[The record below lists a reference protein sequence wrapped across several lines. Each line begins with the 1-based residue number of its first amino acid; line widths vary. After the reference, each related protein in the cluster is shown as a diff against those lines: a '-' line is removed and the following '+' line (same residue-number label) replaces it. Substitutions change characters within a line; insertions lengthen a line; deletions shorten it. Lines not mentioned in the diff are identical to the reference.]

1 MNELLKIFKVESE
14 EELMNMSISVATR
27 IWFEFILTYKKRILQ
42 EMDRDLA
49 DTLDIPVPGYTY
61 QGLEYR
67 GDKNRLR
74 KELLFTKDLVEKT
87 TPYKEERQFKNI
99 KEVLTYWPTLFLPY
113 PSFVE
118 KYYQQQID

>member
-1 MNELLKIFKVESE
+1 MNELLKLFKVESE
-14 EELMNMSISVATR
+14 EELMSMDIGVATR
-27 IWFEFILTYKKRILQ
+27 IWFEFILTYKSRILQ

-49 DTLDIPVPGYTY
+49 DTLDIHVPGYEFE
-61 QGLEYR
+61 GSEYK

-74 KELLFTKDLVEKT
+74 KELLFTKDLIEKT
-87 TPYKEERQFKNI
+87 TPYKEERQFQSI
-99 KEVLTYWPTLFLPY
+99 KDVLTYWPTLFLPY